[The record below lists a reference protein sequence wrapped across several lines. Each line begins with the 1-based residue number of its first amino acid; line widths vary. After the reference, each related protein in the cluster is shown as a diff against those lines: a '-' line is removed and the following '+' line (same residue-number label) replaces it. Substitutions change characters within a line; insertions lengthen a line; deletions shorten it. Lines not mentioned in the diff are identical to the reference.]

1 MINFTRY
8 TTFIFILLLAA
19 GCAIRVAP
27 TGGDKDTT
35 PPKVLAAAPDTFA
48 TNFNSKTIEF
58 EFDEYIQVN
67 DLGGKLVVS
76 PPLENTPEYKIKGK
90 RLVLTLQEPLRP
102 NTTYNFNFGAAIA
115 DVNEGTTMSNFN
127 YVVSTGSFIDS
138 LSVSGNVVNAFSLSA
153 EKDVTVM
160 LYTETGDSLPY
171 KSKPAYFAKTDDGGG
186 FTLNYIAPGKYK
198 IFVLKETNNNYLYDS
213 EDEQIAFVDSLVQ
226 SEKKPA
232 LSFRLFQ
239 APKKKQKL
247 AKNTYT
253 APGKLVLQFNK
264 PVQNFKLK
272 DLKDS
277 ANVNFYTT
285 EYNTKRDSL
294 IVWFTKKPADTL
306 RLAIFDNGIAYDTL
320 KIEVK
325 KTKRA
330 VKGSSGA
337 AQVDTVLRL
346 TLPTIAGGK
355 ADRLG
360 RLKITFSHPVTDI
373 NWDKVKLYSGTQPVT
388 YTHQYSD
395 SANRQVSIIYPFS
408 DDTEYKLIADKGAF
422 TDVFGFKSDSL
433 KSTFT
438 LKPERDYGTMALN
451 LTLADSLGRTY
462 ILQLLNSRNEVL
474 KEMVVTQSQKIDY
487 GTLEAGTY
495 GFRLVID
502 ENKNGKWDTGNY
514 NEHIQPEVVLYS
526 SEKPN
531 IRAAWDL
538 TVEWNLKTK
547 PKLK

>member
-1 MINFTRY
+1 MINFTRN

-27 TGGDKDTT
+27 TGGEKDIT
-35 PPKVLAAAPDTFA
+35 PPKVLAATPDTFA
-48 TNFNSKTIEF
+48 TNFNSKTIEI
-58 EFDEYIQVN
+58 EFDEYFQVN
-67 DLGGKLVVS
+67 DFGGKLVVS
-76 PPLENTPEYKIKGK
+76 PPLEITPEYKIKGK
-90 RLVLTLQEPLRP
+90 KLILTLQDNLRP
-102 NTTYNFNFGAAIA
+102 NTTYNFNFGTAIS
-115 DVNEGTTMSNFN
+115 DINENTPLGNFN
-127 YVVSTGSFIDS
+127 YVFSTGAFIDS
-138 LSVSGNVVNAFSLSA
+138 LSVSGNVVNAFSLTA
-153 EKDVTVM
+153 EKGVTVM
-160 LYTETGDSLPY
+160 LYTDTGDSLPY
-171 KSKPAYFAKTDDGGG
+171 KNKPVYFAKTDDGGG
-186 FTLNYIAPGKYK
+186 FTLSYIAPGQYK

-247 AKNTYT
+247 LKNTYT
-253 APGKLVLQFNK
+253 APGKLVLLFNK

-272 DLKDS
+272 NLNDS
-277 ANVNFYTT
+277 ANTNFYVA

-294 IVWFTKKPADTL
+294 IVWFTKKTSDTL
-306 RLAIFDNGIAYDTL
+306 RLAVFDNGIAYDTL
-320 KIEVK
+320 KIDARK
-325 KTKRA
+325 KL
-330 VKGSSGA
+330 KGTARSGA
-337 AQVDTVLRL
+337 APLDTMLRV
-346 TLPTIAGGK
+346 TLPTIVSGK

-360 RLKITFSHPVTDI
+360 QIKLDFSHPVADI
-373 NWDKVKLYSGTQPVT
+373 NWDMIKLYSGTQAVAYKHE
-388 YTHQYSD
+388 YTD

-408 DDTEYKLIADKGAF
+408 DDTEYKLLAGKGAF
-422 TDVFGFKSDSL
+422 TDVFGFKNDSL

-451 LTLADSLGRTY
+451 LTLPDSLGRTY
-462 ILQLLNSRNEVL
+462 ILQLLNSKNEVL
-474 KEMVVTQSQKIDY
+474 KEQVITRSQKIDY
-487 GTLEAGTY
+487 GFLAAGIY

-514 NEHIQPEVVLYS
+514 NEHTQPEVVLYS

-538 TVEWNLKTK
+538 TVEWDLILKR
-547 PKLK
+547 KLK

>member
-8 TTFIFILLLAA
+8 TICLFILLFAA

-27 TGGDKDTT
+27 TGGEKDTA

-76 PPLENTPEYKIKGK
+76 PPLESTPEYKIKGK

-138 LSVSGNVVNAFSLSA
+138 LSIAGNVINAFTLGA
-153 EKDVTVM
+153 EKDATVM

-171 KSKPAYFAKTDDGGG
+171 KSKPAYFAKTDDSGG
-186 FTLNYIAPGKYK
+186 FKLSYIAPGKYK

-213 EDEQIAFVDSLVQ
+213 EDEQIAFIDTLIQ
-226 SEKKPA
+226 SDKKPL

-247 AKNTYT
+247 VKNTYS

-277 ANVNFYTT
+277 ANVNFYVT

-294 IVWFTKKPADTL
+294 IVWFTKKSSDTL
-306 RLAIFDNGIAYDTL
+306 RLAVFDNGIAYDTL
-320 KIEVK
+320 KIDARK
-325 KTKRA
+325 KTKGAAR
-330 VKGSSGA
+330 SGA
-337 AQVDTVLRL
+337 APVDTMLRITFP
-346 TLPTIAGGK
+346 TLISGKGDRSGRFKIA
-355 ADRLG
+355 
-360 RLKITFSHPVTDI
+360 FSHPVTTVD
-373 NWDKVKLYSGTQPVT
+373 WDKVKLYSGLQTIT
-388 YTHQYSD
+388 YKHEYSD
-395 SANRQVSIIYPFS
+395 SANRVVSVIYPFS
-408 DDTEYKLIADKGAF
+408 DDTEYKLVADKGAF
-422 TDVFGFKSDSL
+422 TDVFGFKNDSL
-433 KSTFT
+433 KTTFT
-438 LKPERDYGTMALN
+438 ITPERDYGTMALN
-451 LTLADSLGRTY
+451 LTLPDSLGRTY
-462 ILQLLNSRNEVL
+462 ILQLLNSKNEVL
-474 KEMVVTQSQKIDY
+474 KEQVITRSQKIDY
-487 GTLEAGTY
+487 GTLPAGTY
-495 GFRLVID
+495 GFRLVLD
-502 ENKNGKWDTGNY
+502 ENKNARWDTGNY

-538 TVEWNLKTK
+538 TVEWNLTAKSRGK
-547 PKLK
+547 